1 MSPSVTLH
9 PVPRLRL
16 LRGVLPA
23 VTALLLTAPPVL
35 SAQSATAA
43 SATAASATAASATA
57 ASTEARP
64 SPLTPADLLDVR
76 TLAIGD
82 FSPDG
87 NWLLVRQAR
96 RGDGLGFVAARDGD
110 PSYVR
115 PAPVRLLLMNAATG
129 DTSAIL
135 SAPRTLGAVAWS
147 PDGARLAIATRDS
160 VPALL
165 VWERANRRLRTLSLG
180 GARLAENSE
189 VAWTKDG
196 RLLVSVRERGWL
208 DEVRARFDSLVRGPI
223 SVQDG
228 TEPFLAWDVLRRL
241 GNRALLVSWHPGT
254 GRLDTLVTAAQLS
267 SWSSSPDGSAITW
280 REDRTAKTNYE
291 GGATNEARMMA
302 RVGGGAPRVLFA
314 SMRGITL
321 SQAADGRRYA
331 FARDGA
337 IHVASVDD
345 TTPRRVIGPPPRAR
359 GDTARADSTRDE
371 RWSLVRFSPTADAV
385 VASTRDGLHLVNTA
399 DGSRRTLHVVTDT
412 ITGARATLA
421 DWSADGRTL
430 LLSVASRTAWDRALV
445 RVDVASGAMDTLVRD
460 GRLYGSPRLA
470 PDAGRLALT
479 IAQHG
484 APADL
489 WLADGRLQAPR
500 RVLVSNPQL
509 ADRTLP
515 VTQLVSYLDVD
526 GVRQH
531 GVLTLPTANARNLPT
546 LFSVYESF
554 FDDAFDATTMYL
566 ASHGYAVMKPS
577 VSFEIGFPGEAWLK
591 GVTASANRLIELGV
605 ADSARLG
612 VHGTSYGGYATN
624 LLVTQTN
631 RFKAAINISG
641 KVDLISF
648 YTDSPRLGVR
658 NVNAAERTQ
667 DRIGATMWE
676 QPQKYVQHSAVLF
689 ADRIRT
695 PLLLLTG
702 GEDHNVPALNTREM
716 YFALR
721 RLGRPVT
728 WVNYVDGGH
737 GIPMTTAAQFTDF
750 HERVLGWYD
759 RYLSRDAVVTSNAAG
774 ESARR

>member
-1 MSPSVTLH
+1 MPSTLDSLIAGR
-9 PVPRLRL
+9 VRRFVW
-16 LRGVLPA
+16 RSG
-23 VTALLLTAPPVL
+23 ALLLALPLAL
-35 SAQSATAA
+35 SAQPVATRSA
-43 SATAASATAASATA
+43 
-57 ASTEARP
+57 
-64 SPLTPADLLDVR
+64 PLTPADLLDVR
-76 TLAIGD
+76 TLSVGD

-87 NWLLVRQAR
+87 RWLLVRQAR

-115 PAPVRLLLMNAATG
+115 PAPARLLLMDASTG
-129 DTSAIL
+129 DTSALL
-135 SAPRTLGAVAWS
+135 SVPRTLGALAWS
-147 PDGARLAIATRDS
+147 PDGARVAIATRDS

-165 VWERANRRLRTLSLG
+165 LWERASRRVRTLSLG
-180 GARLAENSE
+180 GARLAENSD
-189 VAWTKDG
+189 VQWTADG

-208 DEVRARFDSLVRGPI
+208 SEVQARFDSLVRGPI

-228 TEPFLAWDVLRRL
+228 TEPYLAWDVLRRL
-241 GNRALLVSWHPGT
+241 SNRALLVSWHPAT
-254 GRLDTLVTAAQLS
+254 GRLDTLVTPTQLS
-267 SWSSSPDGSAITW
+267 SWTASRDGATITW
-280 REDRTAKTNYE
+280 REDRTPKTNYE
-291 GGATNEARMMA
+291 GGASNEARLMA
-302 RVGGGAPRVLFA
+302 RVDAGAPRVVFA

-321 SQAADGRRYA
+321 SQATDGRRYA
-331 FARDGA
+331 FAREGA
-337 IHVASVDD
+337 IHVASLDD
-345 TTPRRVIGPPPRAR
+345 TTPRRLIGPPPRAR
-359 GDTARADSTRDE
+359 GDTARADSARDE
-371 RWSLVRFSPTADAV
+371 RWSLVRLSPTADAL
-385 VASTRDGLHLVNTA
+385 VASTRAGLFLVSTA
-399 DGSRRTLHVVTDT
+399 DGSRRVLHTTTDT
-412 ITGARATLA
+412 VTGPRATLA

-430 LLSVASRTAWDRALV
+430 LLTIAARTAWDRALV
-445 RVDVASGAMDTLVRD
+445 RVDVATGTMDTLVRD

-470 PDAGRLALT
+470 PNGERLALT

-484 APADL
+484 APPDL
-489 WLADGRLQAPR
+489 WLADGRWQSPM
-500 RVLVSNPQL
+500 RVLASNPQL
-509 ADRTLP
+509 ANRTLP
-515 VTQLVSYLDVD
+515 VTQLVQYLDVD
-526 GVRQH
+526 GVPQY
-531 GVLTLPTANARNLPT
+531 GVLTLPTANARGLPT
-546 LFSVYESF
+546 VFSVYESF
-554 FDDAFDATTMYL
+554 FDDGFDATTMYL

-591 GVTASANRLIELGV
+591 GVTAAANKLIELGI

-750 HERVLGWYD
+750 HERVLQWYD
-759 RYLSRDAVVTSNAAG
+759 RYLSRDTAVTSSTAG
-774 ESARR
+774 ESLRP